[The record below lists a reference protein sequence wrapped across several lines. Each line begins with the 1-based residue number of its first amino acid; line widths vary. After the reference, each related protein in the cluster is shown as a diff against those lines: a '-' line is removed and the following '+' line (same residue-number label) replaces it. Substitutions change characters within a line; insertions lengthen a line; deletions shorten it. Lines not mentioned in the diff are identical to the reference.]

1 MLKAVIKALAIWC
14 MLLPCACILQAQV
27 VSYLRNTVPVV
38 MPFDYQQH
46 FIVVQVRVG
55 GLPLKFIVDTGA
67 EHTLLLKKE
76 ISDVLGMSY
85 SRRLRLL
92 GADLDTEIY
101 AQLVLRNSLQLG
113 DNCLVTTDLVVLEED
128 FRDIDQLIGSEIHGV
143 LGASV
148 LRHFV
153 VKIDYQRQE
162 LTLIPPRQFTAPPSR
177 FERLPIRVQRGK
189 PYLTSVLISSD
200 LDSVQVKLLI
210 DSGAALSGLIYATVK
225 NRIEIPQSYVTGRLG
240 AGLGG
245 HLTGYIG
252 KVHSLAFGPFVFRE
266 LITSFQDIRG
276 KDTLLFDQG
285 RDGIAGNVLLS
296 RFTVYIDYE
305 RELLYLKP
313 NRSYK
318 KKIRY
323 DRSGLVLVSTGS
335 EFDQIMVLDIISGS
349 PAEEAGIRPG
359 DRILSFQ
366 GWKVRWPGFNRINRK
381 LSGKEGKKIRMQ
393 ISREGKKQRVS
404 FRLRNLI

>member
-1 MLKAVIKALAIWC
+1 MLKAVIKALAIWYI
-14 MLLPCACILQAQV
+14 LLSGTCALQAQA
-27 VSYLRNTVPVV
+27 VSYLRNAAPVV
-38 MPFDYQQH
+38 MPFDYRQH
-46 FIVVQVRVG
+46 FIVVQVRMQ

-76 ISDVLGMSY
+76 LSDALGMSY

-113 DNCLVTTDLVVLEED
+113 DNCLVTSDLVVLEED
-128 FRDIDQLIGSEIHGV
+128 FREIDQMVGSEIHGV

-153 VKIDYQRQE
+153 VKIDYRRQE
-162 LTLIPPRQFTAPPSR
+162 LTLIPSSQFSVPSSR
-177 FERLPIRVQRGK
+177 YKQLPIRVHRGK
-189 PYLTSVLISSD
+189 PYLTSILVGPD

-210 DSGAALSGLIYATVK
+210 DSGAALSGLLYATTK

-245 HLTGYIG
+245 YLNGYIG

-276 KDTLLFDQG
+276 KDTLLFDQN

-296 RFTVYIDYE
+296 RFTLYIDYE

-323 DRSGLVLVSTGS
+323 DRSGLVLVSAGS
-335 EFDQIMVLDIISGS
+335 EFEQVMVLDVISGS

-366 GWKVRWPGFNRINRK
+366 GWNVRWPGFNRINRK
-381 LSGKEGKKIRMQ
+381 LSGEEGKKIRMR
-393 ISREGKKQRVS
+393 ISREGKEQRVS
-404 FRLRNLI
+404 FQLRDLI